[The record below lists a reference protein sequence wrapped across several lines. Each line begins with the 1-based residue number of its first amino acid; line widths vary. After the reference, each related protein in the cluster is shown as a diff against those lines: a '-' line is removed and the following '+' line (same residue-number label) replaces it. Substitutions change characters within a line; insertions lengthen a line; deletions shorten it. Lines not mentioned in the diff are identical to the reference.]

1 MAISV
6 PCFNPRART
15 GRDPRELVESSGHFS
30 FNPRAR
36 TGRDG
41 ICAGRPRARTCFNP
55 RARTGRDF
63 TQPIVS
69 SHDTQFQSTRPH
81 GARQEH
87 QALGPAPLPVSI
99 HAPARGATVGSGAL
113 GIAGFVSI
121 HAPRTGAR
129 QAPPLAWA
137 TATGFNPRAARD
149 ATSPLCRHWC
159 ISVSIHAPA
168 RARRQPLLL
177 TRPRRFQSTPHGA
190 RLLDHI
196 NTMAYHG
203 FQSTRP
209 HGARRQNRQLCR
221 LLWCFNPRARTG
233 RDICL
238 LLRL

>member
-1 MAISV
+1 MSISV

-87 QALGPAPLPVSI
+87 QALGPPPLPVSI

-121 HAPRTGAR
+121 HAPAR
-129 QAPPLAWA
+129 
-137 TATGFNPRAARD
+137 G
-149 ATSPLCRHWC
+149 ATSATSRMGH
-159 ISVSIHAPA
+159 SNGVSIHAPA
-168 RARRQPLLL
+168 R
-177 TRPRRFQSTPHGA
+177 GA
-190 RLLDHI
+190 TSNHCG
-196 NTMAYHG
+196 Y
-203 FQSTRP
+203 
-209 HGARRQNRQLCR
+209 
-221 LLWCFNPRARTG
+221 
-233 RDICL
+233 
-238 LLRL
+238 